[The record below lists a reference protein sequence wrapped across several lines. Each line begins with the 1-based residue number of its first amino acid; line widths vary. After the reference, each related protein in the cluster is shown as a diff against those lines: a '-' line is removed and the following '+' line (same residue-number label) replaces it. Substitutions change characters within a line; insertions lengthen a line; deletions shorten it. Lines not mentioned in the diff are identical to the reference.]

1 MSSTLFGRGTHTQ
14 VGSAA
19 RYERMERELSELR
32 KAIGGASMETELK
45 AIREKALTLERK
57 IDYQLATMNT
67 TVKQLREIVDKQAAQ
82 IKELST
88 IVVPPTS

>member
-19 RYERMERELSELR
+19 RYERMEREIAELR
-32 KAIGGASMETELK
+32 KAVGGASMENELR
-45 AIREKALTLERK
+45 AILEKMITLERK
-57 IDYQLATMNT
+57 VDFQLATMNT
-67 TVKQLREIVDKQAAQ
+67 TVKQLREIVDKQAAH
-82 IKELST
+82 IKELRT